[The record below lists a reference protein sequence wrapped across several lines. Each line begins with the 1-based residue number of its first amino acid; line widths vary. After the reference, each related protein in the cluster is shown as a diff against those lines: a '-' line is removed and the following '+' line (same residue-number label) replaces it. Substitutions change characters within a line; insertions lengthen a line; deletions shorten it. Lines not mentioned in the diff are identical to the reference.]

1 MTIFDSS
8 GYADSMPRDRLAVLQ
23 SAERI
28 PGGAFASLSFEQ
40 RKAAEAW
47 LWKFC
52 QKWGEDLPSWRY
64 AILVGVAKRLAVN
77 PPIPNFGVRL
87 HRHHGANALIER
99 YRRQGIPNPHV
110 AVMNAARAWKRA
122 GCPSLPSA
130 QIGA

>member
-1 MTIFDSS
+1 MTIFDPL
-8 GYADSMPRDRLAVLQ
+8 GYADSVPRDRIAVLK

-28 PGGAFASLSFEQ
+28 PGGAFSSLPFEQ

-77 PPIPNFGVRL
+77 PPAPKFGLRL
-87 HRHHGANALIER
+87 LRARSGHGTTRKFRAL
-99 YRRQGIPNPHV
+99 GIPLPGIV
-110 AVMNAARAWKRA
+110 AMHRRWDRRTE
-122 GCPSLPSA
+122 PLPSK
-130 QIGA
+130 QIAL